1 MIDLAKAH
9 NIEVILCAVLPAA
22 DFLGD
27 PIRTPANKIIA
38 LNTIL
43 THYANANAVTFVDCH
58 SAMADDQNTAT
69 RLFK

>member
-9 NIEVILCAVLPAA
+9 NIEVLCAVLPAA
-22 DFLGD
+22 DFLETQSD
-27 PIRTPANKIIA
+27 PANKIIA

-43 THYANANAVTFVDCH
+43 THYANVNAVTFVDCH
-58 SAMADDQNTAT
+58 SAMADDKMAAT